1 MSSGWGWWVSAQ
13 LALVRGRG
21 RGGAGAPQ
29 ILITCPGLQGTLCPC
44 SLFMI
49 RVGRPWNLLLLLMG
63 PRSSSLMTSWVPGSL
78 ASCYLFLVVVLGR
91 CNRPGPIKKSPSEG
105 ETSRQCD
112 FFCLI
117 GLIQIYTCIHTCQCH
132 MRICQFKK

>member
-1 MSSGWGWWVSAQ
+1 MGSLLGGGVCPVEGVVGLCPACPGGGERE
-13 LALVRGRG
+13 RGV
-21 RGGAGAPQ
+21 GAPQ

-78 ASCYLFLVVVLGR
+78 ASCCLFLVVVLGR
-91 CNRPGPIKKSPSEG
+91 CNRQGPIKKTPSEG
-105 ETSRQCD
+105 ET
-112 FFCLI
+112 FVMYFV
-117 GLIQIYTCIHTCQCH
+117 
-132 MRICQFKK
+132 MF